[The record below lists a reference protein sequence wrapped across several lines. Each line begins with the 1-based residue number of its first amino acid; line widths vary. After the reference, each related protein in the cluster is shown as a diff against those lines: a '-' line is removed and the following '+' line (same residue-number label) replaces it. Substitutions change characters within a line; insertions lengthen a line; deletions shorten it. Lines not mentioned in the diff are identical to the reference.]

1 MKLPY
6 KWTMLLASNLGFIV
20 IGLTL
25 YSFLNSQWNS
35 SEPTATTIAISN
47 TPVQKIVTALG
58 KIVPKDKVISL
69 SASSDLLTVRVAQ
82 ILVREGDK
90 VQRGQVIA
98 ILDSIDQLKAALEQ
112 AKQKVEVAKARLLQV
127 QAGGAKKGE
136 IAAQEAHIA
145 NLKAQFAGEVSTQQ
159 AKIARLKAELL
170 GQIDAQQAEHTRL
183 KAELEYAKAE
193 CDRYETLFQN
203 GAVSASIRD
212 SKCLEKETARRQLEE
227 AEANKSR
234 IAETLQEQIK
244 EAAATLAQI
253 SSTFPKRI
261 SEAKANL
268 NQIMEVRPVDVQVSQ
283 AELKQAKSAVVETET
298 NLKSA
303 YILAPFDGQILKI
316 HTFPGERIG
325 SEGIADLAQ
334 TQQMYVI
341 AQVYETEI
349 NKIRLG
355 QTATISSGAL
365 KNKFTGIVEQIGL
378 EVGKKDVF
386 NSDPTLAVDARV
398 IEIKIRLNSTDNL
411 QAASLINLEVEVAI
425 DTHSIQAESQN

>member
-1 MKLPY
+1 MKLQLR
-6 KWTMLLASNLGFIV
+6 WTMLLATHLGFVV
-20 IGLTL
+20 IGLAL
-25 YSFLNSQWNS
+25 YIFLNSQWTA
-35 SEPTATTIAISN
+35 SEPTAATIAISS
-47 TPVQKIVTALG
+47 TPVRKTVTALG
-58 KIVPKDKVISL
+58 KIIPKDKVINL

-82 ILVREGDK
+82 ILVREGDR

-112 AKQKVEVAKARLLQV
+112 AKQKVEVAEARLLQV
-127 QAGGAKKGE
+127 QAGSAKKGE
-136 IAAQEAHIA
+136 ISAQEAQIE

-159 AKIARLKAELL
+159 AKIDRLKAELL
-170 GQIDAQQAEHTRL
+170 GQSDAKQAESTRL
-183 KAELEYAKAE
+183 KAEWEHAKAE

-203 GAVSASIRD
+203 GAVSASVRD

-234 IAETLQEQIK
+234 IAQTLQEQIK
-244 EAAATLAQI
+244 EADATLAQI
-253 SSTFPKRI
+253 LSTFPKKI

-283 AELKQAKSAVVETET
+283 AELKQAKSAVIEAET

-303 YILAPFDGQILKI
+303 SVVAPFDGQILKI

-325 SEGIADLAQ
+325 TEGIADLAQ

-355 QTATISSGAL
+355 QTATISSAAL
-365 KNKFTGIVEQIGL
+365 RNKFKGTVEKIGL

-398 IEIKIRLNSTDNL
+398 VEVKIRLNSADNQ
-411 QAASLINLEVEVAI
+411 QAASLINLEVEVTI
-425 DTHSIQAESQN
+425 NTHSIQDESQS

>member
-1 MKLPY
+1 MKLQLR
-6 KWTMLLASNLGFIV
+6 WTMLLATHLGFVV

-25 YSFLNSQWNS
+25 YSFLNSQWTS
-35 SEPTATTIAISN
+35 SEPTAATIAVSS
-47 TPVQKIVTALG
+47 TPVREIVTALG
-58 KIVPKDKVISL
+58 KIVPKDKVINL

-90 VQRGQVIA
+90 VKRGQTIA

-112 AKQKVEVAKARLLQV
+112 AKQKVEVAEARLLQV
-127 QAGGAKKGE
+127 QAGSAKKGE
-136 IAAQEAHIA
+136 IAAQEAQIE

-159 AKIARLKAELL
+159 AKIDRLKAELL
-170 GQIDAQQAEHTRL
+170 GQSDAKQAESTRL
-183 KAELEYAKAE
+183 KAEWEHAKAE

-203 GAVSASIRD
+203 GAVSASVRD
-212 SKCLEKETARRQLEE
+212 SKCLEKETDRRQLEE
-227 AEANKSR
+227 AKANKNR
-234 IAETLQEQIK
+234 IAQTLQEQIK
-244 EAAATLAQI
+244 EADATLAQI
-253 SSTFPKRI
+253 LSTFPKKI

-283 AELKQAKSAVVETET
+283 AELKQAKSAVIEAET

-303 YILAPFDGQILKI
+303 LVVAPFDGQILKI

-325 SEGIADLAQ
+325 TEGIADLAQ

-355 QTATISSGAL
+355 QTATISSAAL
-365 KNKFTGIVEQIGL
+365 RNKFKGTVEKIGL

-398 IEIKIRLNSTDNL
+398 VEVKIRLNSADNQ
-411 QAASLINLEVEVAI
+411 QAASLINLEVEVTI
-425 DTHSIQAESQN
+425 NTHSIQDESQS

>member
-1 MKLPY
+1 
-6 KWTMLLASNLGFIV
+6 MLLATHLGFVV

-25 YSFLNSQWNS
+25 YSFLNSQLTS
-35 SEPTATTIAISN
+35 SEPTAATVAVPS
-47 TPVQKIVTALG
+47 TPVRETVTALG
-58 KIVPKDKVISL
+58 KIVPKDKVINL

-98 ILDSIDQLKAALEQ
+98 ILDSIEQLKAALEQ
-112 AKQKVEVAKARLLQV
+112 AKQKVAVAEARLLQV

-136 IAAQEAHIA
+136 IAAKEAQIE
-145 NLKAQFAGEVSTQQ
+145 NLKAQFAGEISTQQ

-170 GQIDAQQAEHTRL
+170 GQSDAQQAENTRL
-183 KAELEYAKAE
+183 KAEWEHAKAE

-212 SKCLEKETARRQLEE
+212 SKCLEKESARRQLEE

-234 IAETLQEQIK
+234 IAQTLQEQIK
-244 EAAATLAQI
+244 EAESTLEQI
-253 SSTFPKRI
+253 LSTFPKKI

-268 NQIMEVRPVDVQVSQ
+268 NQIMEVRPVDVQVFQ
-283 AELKQAKSAVVETET
+283 AELKQAKSAVVEAET

-303 YILAPFDGQILKI
+303 SIRAPFDGQILKI

-325 SEGIADLAQ
+325 TEGIADLAQ
-334 TQQMYVI
+334 TQQMYVV

-349 NKIRLG
+349 NKIRIG

-365 KNKFTGIVEQIGL
+365 KNKLKGTVEKIGL

-398 IEIKIRLNSTDNL
+398 VEVKIRLNSADDE

-425 DTHSIQAESQN
+425 DTHSAEDKNKN